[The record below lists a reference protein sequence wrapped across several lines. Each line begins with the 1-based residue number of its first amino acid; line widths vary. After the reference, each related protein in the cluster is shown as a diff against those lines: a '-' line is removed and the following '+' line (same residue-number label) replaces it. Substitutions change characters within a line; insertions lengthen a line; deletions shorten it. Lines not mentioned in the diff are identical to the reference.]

1 MRSSTIRASGLLWQG
16 IIQATVERQSLKR
29 AIPFATL
36 ATLLLLSAP
45 VPAEELKLY
54 PVDEAA
60 EDAAFLAFRD
70 DLLAAIRRRDLEAVA
85 AVASED
91 IKLSFGGSYGR
102 RTFREWLVEDD
113 LGLGISYWEELER
126 AIGLGGVFE
135 GPGSFCTPYVFCLD
149 IPDCDS
155 CDPYETLIAVSDR
168 APVYGSPGRTSEV
181 VATLSYSVVRTLDH
195 GHPWQRIAL
204 PGGGT
209 GYVTAP
215 EFRSPIDYRA
225 RFEKRDGRWRMIVFI
240 AGD

>member
-1 MRSSTIRASGLLWQG
+1 
-16 IIQATVERQSLKR
+16 VVRQLLKR
-29 AIPFATL
+29 GVPAAIL
-36 ATLLLLSAP
+36 AALLFLSAP

-60 EDAAFLAFRD
+60 QDPAFLAFRD
-70 DLLAAIRRRDLEAVA
+70 DLLAAIRRRDLEAVV
-85 AVASED
+85 AVASDD

-102 RTFREWLVEDD
+102 QTFREWLVEDD
-113 LGLGISYWEELER
+113 TGLGTSYWVELER

-135 GPGSFCTPYVFCLD
+135 GPESFCTPYVFCLD
-149 IPDCDS
+149 IPDCDI
-155 CDPYETLIAVSDR
+155 CDPHETLVAVNDR
-168 APVYGSPGRTSEV
+168 APVYGAPDRTSEV

-209 GYVTAP
+209 GFVTAP

-225 RFEKRDGRWRMIVFI
+225 RFEKRDGRWQMIVFI

>member
-1 MRSSTIRASGLLWQG
+1 MRGPFL
-16 IIQATVERQSLKR
+16 
-29 AIPFATL
+29 IPIVA
-36 ATLLLLSAP
+36 ALLLVSAP
-45 VPAEELKLY
+45 VPAEELKLT

-60 EDAAFLAFRD
+60 EDPSFLAFRD
-70 DLLAAIRRRDLEAVA
+70 DLLAAIRLRDIEAVV

-102 RTFREWLVEDD
+102 ETFREWLVENDM
-113 LGLGISYWEELER
+113 GLGISYWTELER
-126 AIGLGGVFE
+126 AVALGGVFE
-135 GPGSFCTPYVFCLD
+135 GPESFCTPYTFCLD
-149 IPDCDS
+149 IPGCDT

-168 APVYGSPGRTSEV
+168 AAVYAAPDRGSEV
-181 VATLSYSVVRTLDH
+181 VASLSYSVVRALDH

-225 RFEKRDGRWRMIVFI
+225 RFEKRGGRWLMTLFI